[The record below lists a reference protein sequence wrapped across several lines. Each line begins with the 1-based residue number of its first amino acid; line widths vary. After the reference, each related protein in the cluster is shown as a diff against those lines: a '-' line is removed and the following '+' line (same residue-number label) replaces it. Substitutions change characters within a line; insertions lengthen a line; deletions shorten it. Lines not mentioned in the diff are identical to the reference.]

1 MLRKPGPP
9 RWAASRLRSSRADP
23 TSFLRA
29 AQRLGRRIMDH
40 RRSCLAGAFALVL
53 TPLAAMAAEGDQVH
67 ATIDK
72 PAVVTATPAPERG
85 SAGGGA
91 RVVVSVT
98 AFQPPQDGGPVQVVV
113 KAQRDGTER
122 EIGRFGITPH
132 TAFKADERSRPKS
145 FGLALPSEL
154 ASGGP
159 IKLNVYLVPTR
170 GEGRGARL
178 EVGGAEIR

>member
-1 MLRKPGPP
+1 MG
-9 RWAASRLRSSRADP
+9 
-23 TSFLRA
+23 
-29 AQRLGRRIMDH
+29 H
-40 RRSCLAGAFALVL
+40 RRPWLAGALALLL
-53 TPLAAMAAEGDQVH
+53 TPLAAMAAEGDRVH
-67 ATIDK
+67 ATIDE

-85 SAGGGA
+85 ALAGGA

-113 KAQRDGTER
+113 KAQHDGAER
-122 EIGRFGITPH
+122 EIGRFGITPY

-154 ASGGP
+154 AGGGP

-170 GEGRGARL
+170 GEGKGARL
-178 EVGGAEIR
+178 EVGSAEIR